1 MSEASTAPDRPMDE
15 VTRPVW
21 HRRLHWRLLRLYGLL
36 VIPALLA
43 LFIFINHNIQEQL
56 QQRTQ
61 RQLAHDAELLAR
73 VLSQTDAVSAAD
85 DEGGWDRLADLLAQN
100 RPMDEASGLRVTL
113 IDEGG
118 RVLGDSELSAAALVS
133 LESHD
138 SRPEVRAALNSAE
151 GVGYAMRDSD
161 TLRQPLIY
169 AARRLPEGSAG
180 RLRVVRVACSQ
191 AAYEALLRQART
203 LLALAALVVALL
215 LGLSSYL
222 TSRMVSRPMAA
233 ISQAARRLATQAR
246 PVPLAVDH
254 EGELATLVE
263 SINALSAH
271 LNRRLA
277 QIEADKVV
285 LAAILNGMTEGV
297 VVCDTDGRL
306 VMVNPAARRLLGV
319 GEGEVEGRLLLE
331 VFRSPELTDAL
342 DEVTQLAE
350 PIARELVVRRN
361 ETQHLMLAAA
371 PLTYP
376 EATSRGQ
383 RPRVVAV
390 LHDITRLRKLERI
403 RRDFVANVSHELR
416 TPLATITGYAE
427 TLLGGAVSLDPVA
440 QEFVGTIERHV
451 KRLNTMVADLLMLAR
466 IEADGQRPTL
476 SAVSLS
482 PIQSEALEAVEVLA
496 SERGVTLHKAQREAP
511 PVLAEPRALT
521 QVLRNLLENAV
532 RYSEPDGEVRLVTE
546 LDEQRIRIH
555 VIDRGVGIEPR
566 HLSRIFERFYR
577 VDEGRS
583 RDEGGSGLGLAIVKH
598 MVQSMGGEISA
609 VSTPGEGSTFTVTL
623 DVAPPSRSRTGEPS
637 DAAQRA
643 RSRGVVEPDD
653 GVEVMR

>member
-36 VIPALLA
+36 VIPVLVA

-73 VLSQTDAVSAAD
+73 VLSQTNAVSVTD
-85 DEGGWDRLADLLAQN
+85 DEGGGDRLADLLAQN

-118 RVLGDSELSAAALVS
+118 RVLGDSELSPAELVS

-169 AARRLPEGSAG
+169 AARRLPKGSAG

-215 LGLSSYL
+215 LCLSSYL

-342 DEVTQLAE
+342 DEVAQLAE

-496 SERGVTLHKAQREAP
+496 SERGVALHRAQREVP

-546 LDEQRIRIH
+546 LGEQRIQIH

-623 DVAPPSRSRTGEPS
+623 DVAPPSRSRAGEPS

-643 RSRGVVEPDD
+643 RSRGVVESDD